1 MDSDDAEK
9 YNVHTEKK
17 YLKDAKVGEGTY
29 AVVYRG
35 TCVQTGRKVA
45 IKKIKMGQFKDGLD
59 LTAIREVKYL
69 QELRHPNVI
78 DLIDVFSHKTN
89 LNLVLEYLDSDL
101 EQVIKDKS
109 LLFMPA
115 DIKSWMMM
123 MLRGLDH
130 CHRHFILH
138 RDMKP
143 NNLLIT
149 NSGILKIADF
159 GLARD
164 WGDPGRQ
171 MTCEVVTRW
180 YRSPE
185 LLFGAKEYS
194 YAVDIWAV
202 GCIFAELM
210 LRTPYVA
217 GDSDIDQLTK
227 IFHALGTPTE
237 SDWPGMSTLSGFMQ
251 FKQFPKVPL
260 RQYFTAAGTDAL
272 SLLEQMLVFDPNRRW
287 TAEECLGH
295 SYFRNTPLPTRPE
308 KLPQTKKSTEVR
320 KDELPS
326 DYVNMNNKKHLK
338 RKNIEENGDGHL
350 TEDDRKTSKKVNS
363 AA

>member
-1 MDSDDAEK
+1 
-9 YNVHTEKK
+9 
-17 YLKDAKVGEGTY
+17 
-29 AVVYRG
+29 
-35 TCVQTGRKVA
+35 
-45 IKKIKMGQFKDGLD
+45 MGQFKDGLD

-78 DLIDVFSHKTN
+78 ELIDVFSHKTN

-109 LLFMPA
+109 ILFMPA
-115 DIKSWMMM
+115 DIKSWMLM

-143 NNLLIT
+143 NNLLLT
-149 NSGILKIADF
+149 NGGVLKIADF

-164 WGDPGRQ
+164 WGDPGKQ
-171 MTCEVVTRW
+171 MTSQVVTRW

-194 YAVDIWAV
+194 FAVDIWAV

-210 LRTPYVA
+210 LRTPYIA
-217 GDSDIDQLTK
+217 GDSDMDQLTK
-227 IFHALGTPTE
+227 IFHALGTPNET
-237 SDWPGMSTLSGFMQ
+237 DWPGMNSLPDYIQ
-251 FKQFPKVPL
+251 FKSFPKVPL

-295 SYFRNTPLPTRPE
+295 SYFRNTPLATDPL
-308 KLPQTKKSTEVR
+308 KLPQIKKQDVDTTAS
-320 KDELPS
+320 S
-326 DYVNMNNKKHLK
+326 MK
-338 RKNIEENGDGHL
+338 RKAVNNNEDG
-350 TEDDRKTSKKVNS
+350 RKVPRKLNFVV
-363 AA
+363 